1 MQAKNEMEAI
11 KALNEKVQDSGWQ
24 NLQFINSWRNESGQN
39 PAQYRKIG
47 KIVYLR
53 GLVYNGGN
61 SNRNVAQLPDG
72 FFPKS
77 LTSNLYFLT
86 RVSGQT
92 NNSPS
97 VQITKQGVL
106 MAPSNLTEG
115 QWIELDSI
123 SFLVD

>member
-1 MQAKNEMEAI
+1 MVEILIEM
-11 KALNEKVQDSGWQ
+11 LHNCQT
-24 NLQFINSWRNESGQN
+24 
-39 PAQYRKIG
+39 
-47 KIVYLR
+47 
-53 GLVYNGGN
+53 
-61 SNRNVAQLPDG
+61 G

-115 QWIELDSI
+115 QWIELDGI